1 MEDTN
6 RETVLVDV
14 DMGDGGVT
22 NDELERVEVEL
33 REGGVKNDELERVEV
48 EVREGVGNGEEENE
62 GVGVAVINPKKIRKK
77 TLAKIKIMKIQL

>member
-33 REGGVKNDELERVEV
+33 REGGVNNDELERVEV
-48 EVREGVGNGEEENE
+48 EVREGVGNGEEDIEE
-62 GVGVAVINPKKIRKK
+62 VGVAVIGINSKKKRR
-77 TLAKIKIMKIQL
+77 KIMDRNS